1 MSARALVRTGGLWQF
16 LAKRFSNAPQRI
28 SLYRTTYPKEVEMLH
43 RTSAAARVSDHP
55 SRAGPSRGIRF
66 GGVMLALSV
75 AATAGAQTA
84 KPQADLLTA
93 AVPRADSDTKPADS
107 AASTTTAAAAL
118 PKWFDEL
125 AVNAFVSTGYVYNNN
140 RPGTG
145 ANSYRVFDF
154 NDNSFNLD
162 VAELVVQI
170 AASKPNDAG
179 FRIDFAAGNSIPQIT
194 KTQDQTA
201 AQVDLQQAF
210 ASYIAPFGSGLRFD
224 VGKFVTHLGYEVIEG
239 YDGYNDNYS
248 RSILF
253 GYAIP
258 FTHTGVKASYAFS
271 SKVAGMVEVV
281 NGWDLLRDNNRSKSL
296 GAQLTLTPVTPLTV
310 FLNWIGGAELENDN
324 HTNRNVFDVVAILK
338 PTTRLTL
345 GVNGD
350 YGKENGTSA
359 VNPGSDATWKG
370 IAGYATFALTNKF
383 SVALRGETFRD
394 EDGVRLGTGTNAT
407 LSEVTFTPAYK
418 FTDHVL
424 LRGEVR
430 YDKANQPILTKRGT
444 LADKQTTVGAN
455 VIFVY

>member
-1 MSARALVRTGGLWQF
+1 
-16 LAKRFSNAPQRI
+16 
-28 SLYRTTYPKEVEMLH
+28 MLH
-43 RTSAAARVSDHP
+43 RTSAVARVSVPP
-55 SRAGPSRGIRF
+55 SRAGPSRRIRI
-66 GGVMLALSV
+66 GGVMLAMSV

-84 KPQADLLTA
+84 KPQVDLLAAA
-93 AVPRADSDTKPADS
+93 AVPGADSDTKPADS
-107 AASTTTAAAAL
+107 TASTTAAAAL

-179 FRIDFAAGNSIPQIT
+179 FRVDFAAGNSIPQIT
-194 KTQDQTA
+194 KTQDQNA
-201 AQVDLQQAF
+201 AQFDLQQAF
-210 ASYIAPFGSGLRFD
+210 ASYIAPLGSGLRFD
-224 VGKFVTHLGYEVIEG
+224 VGKYVTHMGYELIEG

-271 SKVAGMVEVV
+271 SKVAAMVEVV
-281 NGWDLLRDNNRSKSL
+281 NGWDLLRDNNRSKSV
-296 GAQLTLTPVTPLTV
+296 GAQLTLTPVAPLSV
-310 FLNWIGGAELENDN
+310 LLNWIGGAELANDN

-338 PTTRLTL
+338 PTKTLTV

-350 YGKENGTSA
+350 YGIENGTSA

-407 LSEVTFTPAYK
+407 LSEGTFTPAYK

-430 YDKANQPILTKRGT
+430 YDKANQPILTERGT

>member
-1 MSARALVRTGGLWQF
+1 MS
-16 LAKRFSNAPQRI
+16 
-28 SLYRTTYPKEVEMLH
+28 
-43 RTSAAARVSDHP
+43 
-55 SRAGPSRGIRF
+55 
-66 GGVMLALSV
+66 GVMLALSV
-75 AATAGAQTA
+75 AATAGAQTS
-84 KPQADLLTA
+84 KPQADLLAAA

-107 AASTTTAAAAL
+107 TASTTAAAAL

-179 FRIDFAAGNSIPQIT
+179 FRVDLAAGNSIPQIT
-194 KTQDQTA
+194 KTQDQNA
-201 AQVDLQQAF
+201 AQFDLQQAF
-210 ASYIAPFGSGLRFD
+210 ASYIAPLGSGLRFD
-224 VGKFVTHLGYEVIEG
+224 VGKFVTHMGYELIEG

-258 FTHTGVKASYAFS
+258 FTHTGVKVSYAFS
-271 SKVAGMVEVV
+271 SKVAAMVEVV
-281 NGWDLLRDNNRSKSL
+281 NGWDLLRDNNRSKSV
-296 GAQLTLTPVTPLTV
+296 GAQLTLMPVAPLSV
-310 FLNWIGGAELENDN
+310 LLNWIGGAEIANDN

-338 PTTRLTL
+338 PTKTLTL

-350 YGKENGTSA
+350 YGIENGTSI

-370 IAGYATFALTNKF
+370 IAGYATLALTNKF
-383 SVALRGETFRD
+383 SVALRGETFHD
-394 EDGVRLGTGTNAT
+394 EDGVRLGTGTKAT
-407 LSEVTFTPAYK
+407 MSEGTFTPAYK

-430 YDKANQPILTKRGT
+430 FDTANQPIFAKQGT
-444 LADKQTTVGAN
+444 LSDKQTTVGAN

>member
-1 MSARALVRTGGLWQF
+1 MPHRRA
-16 LAKRFSNAPQRI
+16 
-28 SLYRTTYPKEVEMLH
+28 
-43 RTSAAARVSDHP
+43 AAARVSVPP
-55 SRAGPSRGIRF
+55 SRAGPSRRIHF
-66 GGVMLALSV
+66 TGVMLVLSV
-75 AATAGAQTA
+75 AATAGGQEAKAQGA
-84 KPQADLLTA
+84 QLVGAP
-93 AVPRADSDTKPADS
+93 PHADSGKAPADGADS
-107 AASTTTAAAAL
+107 AASTTKAAAAL

-125 AVNAFVSTGYVYNNN
+125 AVNAFVSTAYEYNGN
-140 RPGTG
+140 RPTTG

-179 FRIDFAAGNSIPQIT
+179 FRVDFAAGNSIPQIT

-201 AQVDLQQAF
+201 AQFDLQQAF
-210 ASYIAPFGSGLRFD
+210 ASYIAPLGSGLRFD

-258 FTHTGVKASYAFS
+258 FTHTGVKVSYAFS
-271 SKVAGMVEVV
+271 SKMAGMIEVV
-281 NGWDLLRDNNRSKSL
+281 NGWDLLRDNNHSKSV
-296 GAQLTLTPVTPLTV
+296 GAQLTLTPVAPLSV
-310 FLNWIGGAELENDN
+310 LLNWIGGPELANDN
-324 HTNRNVFDVVAILK
+324 HTKRNVFDLVAILK
-338 PTTRLTL
+338 PTKTLTL

-350 YGKENGTSA
+350 YGKEDGTSA

-370 IAGYATFALTNKF
+370 IAGYATLALTDKF
-383 SVALRGETFRD
+383 SIALRGETFHD
-394 EDGVRLGTGTNAT
+394 DGGVRLGTGTKAT
-407 LSEVTFTPAYK
+407 LSEVTFTPTYK

-430 YDKANQPILTKRGT
+430 YDTANQPILTKRAT
-444 LADKQTTVGAN
+444 LADKQTTIGAN

>member
-1 MSARALVRTGGLWQF
+1 M
-16 LAKRFSNAPQRI
+16 
-28 SLYRTTYPKEVEMLH
+28 H
-43 RTSAAARVSDHP
+43 RTSGVARLSAPP
-55 SRAGPSRGIRF
+55 SRAGPSLMIQL
-66 GGVMLALSV
+66 VAATLALTILALSI
-75 AATAGAQTA
+75 AATAGAQTVKLQRSDSLA
-84 KPQADLLTA
+84 PV
-93 AVPRADSDTKPADS
+93 VPRADSDKAPADS
-107 AASTTTAAAAL
+107 AAASTTKAAAAL

-125 AVNAFVSTGYVYNNN
+125 AVNAFVSTAYVYNGN
-140 RPGTG
+140 RPATG

-179 FRIDFAAGNSIPQIT
+179 FRVDVVAGNSIPQIS
-194 KTQDQTA
+194 KAQDQTVT
-201 AQVDLQQAF
+201 QFDLQQAF
-210 ASYIAPFGSGLRFD
+210 ASYIAPLGSGLRFD
-224 VGKFVTHLGYEVIEG
+224 VGKYVTHMGYEVIEG

-271 SKVAGMVEVV
+271 SKVAAMLEVV

-296 GAQLTLTPVTPLTV
+296 GAQLSLTPVAQLTV
-310 FLNWIGGAELENDN
+310 LLNWIGGAEIENDN
-324 HTNRNVFDVVAILK
+324 HTRRNVFDLVAILK
-338 PTTRLTL
+338 PTRTLTI

-350 YGKENGTSA
+350 YGIENGTSA

-370 IAGYATFALTNKF
+370 IAGYATLAVTDKF
-383 SVALRGETFRD
+383 SVALRGETFHD
-394 EDGVRLGTGTNAT
+394 EDGVRLGTSTRTT

>member
-1 MSARALVRTGGLWQF
+1 MKHRI
-16 LAKRFSNAPQRI
+16 RI
-28 SLYRTTYPKEVEMLH
+28 SCTV
-43 RTSAAARVSDHP
+43 
-55 SRAGPSRGIRF
+55 
-66 GGVMLALSV
+66 LALS
-75 AATAGAQTA
+75 AATAGAQTI
-84 KPQADLLTA
+84 
-93 AVPRADSDTKPADS
+93 DS
-107 AASTTTAAAAL
+107 APPTTGAAAAAI

-125 AVNAFVSTGYVYNNN
+125 AVNAFVSTAFQYNGN
-140 RPGTG
+140 RPTTG

-170 AASKPNDAG
+170 PVSKPNDAG
-179 FRIDFAAGNSIPQIT
+179 FRVDFAAGNSIPQIT

-201 AQVDLQQAF
+201 AQFDLQQAF
-210 ASYIAPFGSGLRFD
+210 ASYIAPLGSGLRFD
-224 VGKFVTHLGYEVIEG
+224 VGKFVTHMGYELIEG

-271 SKVAGMVEVV
+271 SKVSAMVEVV

-296 GAQLTLTPVTPLTV
+296 GAQLTIAPVAPLTV
-310 FLNWIGGAELENDN
+310 LLGWVGGAELEDDN
-324 HTNRNVFDVVAILK
+324 HAKRNVFDVVAIFK
-338 PTTRLTL
+338 PTRALTL

-350 YGKENGTSA
+350 YGTETGTSA

-370 IAGYATFALTNKF
+370 IAGYATLAVTSKF
-383 SVALRGETFRD
+383 SVALRGETFHD
-394 EDGVRLGTGTNAT
+394 EDGVRLGTGTRTT
-407 LSEVTFTPAYK
+407 LSEGTLTPSYK
-418 FTDHVL
+418 FTEHVV

-430 YDKANQPILTKRGT
+430 FDKANQPILTRRAA
-444 LADKQTTVGAN
+444 LSDKQTTIGAN

>member
-1 MSARALVRTGGLWQF
+1 VF
-16 LAKRFSNAPQRI
+16 
-28 SLYRTTYPKEVEMLH
+28 
-43 RTSAAARVSDHP
+43 
-55 SRAGPSRGIRF
+55 
-66 GGVMLALSV
+66 ALSV
-75 AATAGAQTA
+75 AASAIAEEAKAQGAQ
-84 KPQADLLTA
+84 LI
-93 AVPRADSDTKPADS
+93 AVAPSSADSGKAPADS
-107 AASTTTAAAAL
+107 ATSATAAAAAL

-125 AVNAFVSTGYVYNNN
+125 AVNAFVSTAYQYNSN
-140 RPGTG
+140 RPTTG
-145 ANSYRVFDF
+145 ATSYRVFDF

-179 FRIDFAAGNSIPQIT
+179 FRVDFAAGNSIPQIT
-194 KTQDQTA
+194 KTQDQNA
-201 AQVDLQQAF
+201 AQFDLQQAF
-210 ASYIAPFGSGLRFD
+210 ASYIAPLGSGLRFD
-224 VGKFVTHLGYEVIEG
+224 VGKFVTHMGYELIEG

-271 SKVAGMVEVV
+271 SKVAGMIEVV
-281 NGWDLLRDNNRSKSL
+281 NGWDLLRDNNRSKSV
-296 GAQLTLTPVTPLTV
+296 GAQLTITPVAPLTV
-310 FLNWIGGAELENDN
+310 FLNWIGGAELANDN
-324 HTNRNVFDVVAILK
+324 HTNRNVFDLVAIVK
-338 PTTRLTL
+338 PTKSLTL

-350 YGKENGTSA
+350 YGTENGTSV

-370 IAGYATFALTNKF
+370 IAGYATLAMTSKF
-383 SVALRGETFRD
+383 SVALRGETFHD
-394 EDGVRLGTGTNAT
+394 EDGVRLGTGPKAT

-418 FTDHVL
+418 FTDHVV

-430 YDKANQPILTKRGT
+430 YDTANQPILTKRGT

>member
-1 MSARALVRTGGLWQF
+1 
-16 LAKRFSNAPQRI
+16 
-28 SLYRTTYPKEVEMLH
+28 MLH
-43 RTSAAARVSDHP
+43 RIPAAARVPVPP
-55 SRAGPSRGIRF
+55 SRAGPSLVILF
-66 GGVMLALSV
+66 GATLALAVSATV
-75 AATAGAQTA
+75 GSAQPSKPSGAA
-84 KPQADLLTA
+84 LLATP
-93 AVPRADSDTKPADS
+93 VQLADSGKAPKDS
-107 AASTTTAAAAL
+107 TASTTKAAVAL
-118 PKWFDEL
+118 PKWFDDL
-125 AVNAFVSTGYVYNNN
+125 AVNAFVSTAYEYNAN
-140 RPGTG
+140 RPTTG

-179 FRIDFAAGNSIPQIT
+179 FRVDFDAGNSIPQIT
-194 KTQDQTA
+194 KTQDQNTA
-201 AQVDLQQAF
+201 QFDLKQAF

-258 FTHTGVKASYAFS
+258 FTHTGVKASYTFS

-281 NGWDLLRDNNRSKSL
+281 NGWDLLRDNNHSKSV
-296 GAQLTLTPVTPLTV
+296 GAQLALTPVAPLSV
-310 FLNWIGGAELENDN
+310 LLNWIGGPELPGDN
-324 HTNRNVFDVVAILK
+324 HTNRNVFDLVAILK
-338 PTTRLTL
+338 PTARLTF

-350 YGKENGTSA
+350 YGKENGTSL

-370 IAGYATFALTNKF
+370 IAGYGTFALTDKF
-383 SVALRGETFRD
+383 SVALRAETFHD
-394 EDGVRLGTGTNAT
+394 EDGVRLATGTRAT
-407 LSEVTFTPAYK
+407 LSEGTFTPAYK

-430 YDKANQPILTKRGT
+430 FDKANQPLFTKQAI
-444 LADKQTTVGAN
+444 LADKQGTVGAN

>member
-1 MSARALVRTGGLWQF
+1 MKHRI
-16 LAKRFSNAPQRI
+16 RI
-28 SLYRTTYPKEVEMLH
+28 SCTV
-43 RTSAAARVSDHP
+43 
-55 SRAGPSRGIRF
+55 
-66 GGVMLALSV
+66 LALF
-75 AATAGAQTA
+75 AATAGAQTI
-84 KPQADLLTA
+84 
-93 AVPRADSDTKPADS
+93 DS
-107 AASTTTAAAAL
+107 APPTTGAAAAAI

-125 AVNAFVSTGYVYNNN
+125 AVNAFVSTAFQYNGN
-140 RPGTG
+140 RPTTG

-170 AASKPNDAG
+170 PVSKPNDAG
-179 FRIDFAAGNSIPQIT
+179 FRVDFAAGNSIPQIT

-201 AQVDLQQAF
+201 AQFDLQQAF
-210 ASYIAPFGSGLRFD
+210 ASYIAPLGSGLRFD
-224 VGKFVTHLGYEVIEG
+224 VGKFVTHMGYELIEG

-271 SKVAGMVEVV
+271 SKVSAMVEVV

-296 GAQLTLTPVTPLTV
+296 GAQLTIAPVAPLTV
-310 FLNWIGGAELENDN
+310 LLGWVGGAELEDDN
-324 HTNRNVFDVVAILK
+324 HAKRNVFDVVAIFK
-338 PTTRLTL
+338 PTKALTL

-350 YGKENGTSA
+350 YGTETGTSA

-370 IAGYATFALTNKF
+370 IAGYATLAVTSKF
-383 SVALRGETFRD
+383 SVALRGETFHD
-394 EDGVRLGTGTNAT
+394 EDGVRLGTGTRTT
-407 LSEVTFTPAYK
+407 LSEGTLTPSYK
-418 FTDHVL
+418 FTEHVV

-430 YDKANQPILTKRGT
+430 FDKANQPILTRRAA
-444 LADKQTTVGAN
+444 LSDKQTTIGAN